1 MTTLASPQDNAK
13 KTSSSDEA
21 SERPVR
27 GYASGKKDYLTRL
40 GKIEGQVRGIRKMVE
55 EDKWCPDIVTQ
66 VSAANRALQ
75 EVAIGLLKDHLDCC
89 VVEAVRRSTE
99 EGREAIEEVVS
110 TIRQVVKL

>member
-1 MTTLASPQDNAK
+1 MTKLASQQENAK
-13 KTSSSDEA
+13 PTSSRDQTMKP
-21 SERPVR
+21 PVR

-89 VVEAVRRSTE
+89 VVDAVRRSAKD
-99 EGREAIEEVVS
+99 GHEAIEEVVS